1 MATIIGY
8 HLVQVGPELLAHT
21 PVAFCNIVPHGNMA
35 DDCRN
40 LILMC
45 GCRQALW
52 QPYALI
58 EKSIGLRSGLLSGL
72 AELEAIV
79 GQTLAGLL
87 RHMFWG
93 AILL

>member
-8 HLVQVGPELLAHT
+8 HLAKAGPELLAHT
-21 PVAFCNIVPHGNMA
+21 PVAFSNIMPHADMA
-35 DDCRN
+35 DDCRD
-40 LILMC
+40 LMLMC

-52 QPYALI
+52 QPYAHI
-58 EKSIGLRSGLLSGL
+58 EKSKGLRSGLLSGL
-72 AELEAIV
+72 TELEAIV